1 MPDLVLQPRVW
12 TDQLAK
18 RLPRATEIVASA
30 ATIAH
35 HINKPQRRTMALADK
50 MKRLAERST
59 SVPKSLDAWADEHL
73 AKFDALENRGK
84 EAFSKLGTVMADVE
98 SGVSAA
104 EDALNQLTNGG
115 PAGPLP
121 D

>member
-1 MPDLVLQPRVW
+1 
-12 TDQLAK
+12 
-18 RLPRATEIVASA
+18 
-30 ATIAH
+30 
-35 HINKPQRRTMALADK
+35 MALADK

-59 SVPKSLDAWADEHL
+59 SVPRSLDAWADEHL
-73 AKFDALENRGK
+73 AKFDALESRGK
-84 EAFSKLGTVMADVE
+84 EAFGKLGQVMADVE

-121 D
+121 E